1 MWILWLKALH
11 VAAMVAWFA
20 GIFYLPR
27 LFVYHAM
34 CEPDDERGHAR
45 FHIMERKLLR
55 GIMTPSAIVTL
66 ALGIAMIVEY
76 GGMSYLANNAWL
88 HAKLFL
94 VFLLLIYHG
103 WCYRWLALFRDGK
116 NQRSHRFYRVI
127 NEVPVLI
134 LLGVVILVIV
144 KPF

>member
-1 MWILWLKALH
+1 MWVLWLKALH

-34 CEPDDERGHAR
+34 CEPDDERGMAR

-55 GIMTPSAIVTL
+55 GIMTPSAIVTV

-76 GGMSYLANNAWL
+76 GGWSYLAHNAWL
-88 HAKLFL
+88 QTKLFL
-94 VFLLLIYHG
+94 VFLLLVYHA

-116 NQRSHRFYRVI
+116 NQRSHRFYRVV
-127 NEVPVLI
+127 NEIPVLI